1 MKSEKNKM
9 IVGVFFGSRSPEHEV
24 SIITGLFII
33 SELKRLGYSVVPVYI
48 DKKGQWFSETV
59 LGSLKFFTAG
69 DWEEKLGRFP
79 RYCVDTG
86 SENQTLVLKKSGIF
100 AKEITIDMA
109 FPALHGMNGE
119 DGTIQGIF
127 ELVNV
132 PYVGCGV
139 TASATAMD
147 KVLTKRLLQRAGIAT
162 PPFASFTIDDWQ
174 KDKET
179 VLSATKKL
187 HWPVFVKPARLGSF
201 IAMTKVRKEE
211 ELENACEVALHYDT
225 KVIVEESVENLMDI
239 TCAVLGNDEP
249 IASLIQESLFEGE
262 HFSYSD
268 KYLEEG
274 GAQLGNAENKIVIP
288 ARLSAERT
296 QEVRDLAV
304 RVFKLFDCTGIARV
318 DFLYD
323 KQADKV
329 YANEIN
335 TMPGTLYHHLWKAS
349 GLKIGALLEKL
360 LMFAEEQH
368 AKKNAITVTFKSD
381 LLSFANSV
389 KLQMKKDEN

>member
-1 MKSEKNKM
+1 MVLEKNKM
-9 IVGVFFGSRSPEHEV
+9 TIGVFFGSRSPEHEV
-24 SIITGLFII
+24 SIITGQLII
-33 SELKRLGYSVVPVYI
+33 SELRKLGYHVVPVYI
-48 DKKGQWFSETV
+48 DKKGQWFCNPL
-59 LGSLKFFTAG
+59 LGSLKFFTEG
-69 DWEEKLGRFP
+69 NLDEKLSRLSRFS
-79 RYCVDTG
+79 VDTG
-86 SENQTLVLKKSGIF
+86 SENQTLVLKTGGVFSKDIV
-100 AKEITIDMA
+100 INMA

-139 TASATAMD
+139 ASSALTMD
-147 KVLTKRLLQRAGIAT
+147 KAFTKRLLQSENIAT
-162 PPFASFTIDDWQ
+162 TPFIHFTVDDWQ
-174 KDKET
+174 KDKAAIVT
-179 VLSATKKL
+179 ATKKL
-187 HWPVFVKPARLGSF
+187 HWPVFVKPARLGSS
-201 IAMTKVRKEE
+201 IAMDKVRTEE

-249 IASLIQESLFEGE
+249 IASLIQESLFAGE

-268 KYLEEG
+268 KYLEDG

-288 ARLSAERT
+288 ARLSEERT
-296 QEVRDLAV
+296 REVRDLAV
-304 RVFKLFDCTGIARV
+304 KIFKLADCAGIARV

-323 KQADKV
+323 KVADKI

-335 TMPGTLYHHLWKAS
+335 TLPGTLYHHLWKAS
-349 GLKIGALLEKL
+349 GIEIGVLLEKL
-360 LMFAEEQH
+360 LELAKEQH
-368 AKKNAITVTFKSD
+368 AKKNAITMTFKSD

-389 KLQMKKDEN
+389 KLQMGKEKE

>member
-187 HWPVFVKPARLGSF
+187 HWPVFVKPARLGSS

-349 GLKIGALLEKL
+349 GLEIGALLEKL

>member
-1 MKSEKNKM
+1 M

-187 HWPVFVKPARLGSF
+187 HWPVFVKPARLGSS